1 MSPILQKPP
10 QTIDFKNSPKG
21 HGHTMPPSQ
30 SLNSGVLMTKQ
41 ILKLYALEFT
51 PLQKCDFFLICIK
64 FYKNTSMQNLEIMH
78 NLRLLND
85 VSHF

>member
-10 QTIDFKNSPKG
+10 QTIDFKNSPKDN
-21 HGHTMPPSQ
+21 GHTMLPSQ
-30 SLNSGVLMTKQ
+30 SLNSAV
-41 ILKLYALEFT
+41 EFA